1 MWSGAGND
9 TVEGGA
15 GADVFYGMEGDDVIF
30 GRRGADLL
38 FGGAGND
45 TLEDGPGSDRLWGG
59 GGADV
64 FVFVADGEAD
74 RIADFTPGE
83 DVIRLSGI
91 DGGFAGLD
99 IAAVGGAL
107 RIAAAGDVLW
117 LEGVGADVLTADDFL
132 VL

>member
-1 MWSGAGND
+1 MRPQSTSGSPLSRLRERGAGGVRAGFNSALQPALS
-9 TVEGGA
+9 EGQDLRRD
-15 GADVFYGMEGDDVIF
+15 ADRYLH
-30 GRRGADLL
+30 RR
-38 FGGAGND
+38 F
-45 TLEDGPGSDRLWGG
+45 T
-59 GGADV
+59 
-64 FVFVADGEAD
+64 ADGEAD

-132 VL
+132 FF